1 MTNTTHHAPA
11 YQDRAIIRPRE
22 AAEYL
27 GIGRTTLYRYVNA
40 GLLPRPIKI
49 GPQVTG
55 WRLSVLDDFLHQR
68 ERAAE
73 VPA

>member
-1 MTNTTHHAPA
+1 MTKATRTAPA

-27 GIGRTTLYRYVNA
+27 GIGRSTLYRYVDA
-40 GLLPRPIKI
+40 GVLPRPIKI

-68 ERAAE
+68 ERDGE
-73 VPA
+73 VSA

>member
-1 MTNTTHHAPA
+1 MAKATRTAPA

-27 GIGRTTLYRYVNA
+27 GIGRSTLYRYIDA

-55 WRLSVLDDFLHQR
+55 WRLSTLDQFIAGRQGV
-68 ERAAE
+68 EA
-73 VPA
+73 

>member
-1 MTNTTHHAPA
+1 MANHTRTAPA

-27 GIGRTTLYRYVNA
+27 GIGRSTLYRYVNE
-40 GLLPRPIKI
+40 GVLPRPIKI

-55 WRLSVLDDFLHQR
+55 WRLSVLDDFLRQR
-68 ERAAE
+68 ENEAE
-73 VPA
+73 VSQ